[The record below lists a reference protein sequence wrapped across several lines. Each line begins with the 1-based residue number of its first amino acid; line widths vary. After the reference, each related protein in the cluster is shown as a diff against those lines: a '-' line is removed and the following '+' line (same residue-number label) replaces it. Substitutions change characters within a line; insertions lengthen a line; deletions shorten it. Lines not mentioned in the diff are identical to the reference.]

1 MRSGRRSMV
10 LSPLAVRAALI
21 SRCRWMSAATA
32 LFKANTR
39 GDILLPMAFLCMA
52 HCSGKSCRCVVV
64 EGSVRILPT
73 VVSVDAVARTGWRT
87 DTVRILPTV
96 VSMICSCR
104 RGGSHRSCRVERRC
118 CVSSIVLFMVLWEV
132 LRSVVMRA
140 LLMFGA
146 GCVAMVDLVK
156 RS

>member
-1 MRSGRRSMV
+1 MRSGRRSMM

-52 HCSGKSCRCVVV
+52 HCSGKSCRCVVG
-64 EGSVRILPT
+64 EGCSVM
-73 VVSVDAVARTGWRT
+73 VDAVARTGWRT

-96 VSMICSCR
+96 VSMTCSCR